1 MDKEIRNLSKKCLYH
16 FISVCRKFG
25 AKILRLRRTSA
36 ASLRMTVS
44 IVNRTSQSLP
54 LFNGRWHG
62 VAVTEGIYGFPSR
75 IGLQCNDKLEPR
87 NPSVKNQ
94 RFLPAPFTQGSLGRC
109 RDCASLTLYTREP
122 LASPFGR
129 GARRAERALSVSD
142 ADSSPKGGA
151 KGCGSLG
158 KRSLYCLKPIA

>member
-1 MDKEIRNLSKKCLYH
+1 
-16 FISVCRKFG
+16 
-25 AKILRLRRTSA
+25 
-36 ASLRMTVS
+36 MTVS

-54 LFNGRWHG
+54 LFTGRWHG

-129 GARRAERALSVSD
+129 GARRAEMPSQSAKLTAPPKGEPRALPRQFNKQQFARGNDTEHPPMVFRRLQTVVTNLQPAMPANSNLSHTD
-142 ADSSPKGGA
+142 GT
-151 KGCGSLG
+151 
-158 KRSLYCLKPIA
+158 R